1 MNKLENIETELYS
14 IIFTEAEKLY
24 DPRLPYHNFEHA
36 LAVQRQAEEIIRH
49 CLEESVPI
57 DTEVVRYAAL
67 FHDAGYS
74 HDHRALGYDSKESY
88 AAELAGQTLQQ
99 FGVADDVISR
109 VQETI
114 MATHRDA
121 AFTTNEQKAVRAA
134 DIAGMAGSYEE
145 FVEANRHLKA
155 EAELLSG
162 NTISWAEWKAGTQQ
176 TVAWYLGQDIRLTS
190 HHDDEH
196 GHSTFHRRVQE
207 NLQRFL
213 ADPELDIIIR

>member
-1 MNKLENIETELYS
+1 MDQPERIETELFS
-14 IIFTEAEKLY
+14 QIVAAAEELY
-24 DPRLPYHNFEHA
+24 DRRLPYHNFEHA
-36 LAVQRQAEEIIRH
+36 LTVQRQAEEIIRH
-49 CLEESVPI
+49 CREEKVLI
-57 DTEVVRYAAL
+57 DADVIRYAAL

-74 HDHRALGYDSKESY
+74 DDHRALGFDSKEAY
-88 AAELAGQTLQQ
+88 AAALASQTLQQ
-99 FGVADDVISR
+99 FGVADDIISR

-134 DIAGMAGSYEE
+134 DLANMAGPYEE
-145 FVEANRHLKA
+145 FVEANRRLKA
-155 EAELLSG
+155 EAELLTG
-162 NTISWAEWKAGTQQ
+162 NTISWVEWKAGTEK

-196 GHSTFHRRVQE
+196 GHSAFHRRVQE

-213 ADPELDIIIR
+213 ADHELEKIN